1 MRSKVLRFSKWNR
14 LYEAI
19 DPQVA
24 RYPKSPGREITG
36 VSNWGYAAGDSA
48 NDRSG
53 YFPEAAADLEKL
65 RIMLSE
71 NGWKEMPDKNNDE
84 YGNTTF
90 PEWKERKQCSSWLNK
105 LTDFQQEEWQNLVVA
120 NAKSLSMKSPEGY
133 SVYVS
138 VWDSYDDWSTGGKD
152 AISVRLCNYGKFM
165 SCASEP
171 LYFNRT
177 RFNNWDI
184 LIKEIKRILN
194 VK

>member
-90 PEWKERKQCSSWLNK
+90 PEWKERKQCSYMLVYGIRMMIGQ
-105 LTDFQQEEWQNLVVA
+105 LAERMRYQFDYVTMENLCPVRA
-120 NAKSLSMKSPEGY
+120 NHFISIEQDLI
-133 SVYVS
+133 
-138 VWDSYDDWSTGGKD
+138 TG
-152 AISVRLCNYGKFM
+152 IS
-165 SCASEP
+165 
-171 LYFNRT
+171 
-177 RFNNWDI
+177 
-184 LIKEIKRILN
+184 
-194 VK
+194 